1 MNRWRSIDRT
11 SAGRPALL
19 DGEAI
24 LFVQNSVGLYDG
36 YDLCSVCG
44 NTNDRKFKSPN
55 HQDGTIYLTT
65 HRVCYVD
72 EIKPMLY
79 STGVDLA
86 QIAKIETSVLSLIIC
101 SNSRL
106 GS

>member
-1 MNRWRSIDRT
+1 MNRWRRLDRT
-11 SAGRPALL
+11 AAGRPTLS
-19 DGEAI
+19 DGEVI

-36 YDLCSVCG
+36 YSFTFVDTADS
-44 NTNDRKFKSPN
+44 TRKFKSPN
-55 HQDGTIYLTT
+55 HQDGTVYLTT

-86 QIAKIETSVLSLIIC
+86 HIAKIETSVPLSL
-101 SNSRL
+101 SLSP
-106 GS
+106 SAV